1 MVTHALLRN
10 DLEALERIAQELA
23 SKLAFARVQGTDVIV
38 QTPVAFPSGRMI
50 GIKIIGGPSHFT
62 ITDNGAVMREAE
74 FMGSED
80 ICRREARKVAKE
92 FDLVFNDWEL
102 FEAKAPLERLAG
114 FVSILANAAAIT
126 MIRTSDKF
134 AEKFEIRRKEEL
146 AVRLMRI
153 YGDNK
158 VLKDVDVAGSSAKS
172 WKFDAQVALKSGR
185 MGLFSLVT
193 PSPTSIAF
201 AYSKLD
207 DVSRLPQPP
216 FLAAV
221 LDGTFEPGDRSLL
234 SRAARKVLNVNDNDD
249 VFRLAA

>member
-10 DLEALERIAQELA
+10 DLEALERIAQEIA
-23 SKLAFARVQGTDVIV
+23 PKLAFAHVQGTDVIV
-38 QTPVAFPSGRMI
+38 QTPIAFPSGRMI
-50 GIKIIGGPSHFT
+50 GIKIVGGPNFFT

-74 FMGSED
+74 YMGSED

-92 FDLVFNDWEL
+92 FDLTFNEWEL
-102 FEAKAPLERLAG
+102 FEAKAPADRLAG
-114 FVSILANAAAIT
+114 FVSILANAAAVT
-126 MIRTSDKF
+126 MIRTADKF
-134 AEKFEIRRKEEL
+134 AERFEVRRKEEL

-153 YGDNK
+153 YGESK
-158 VLKDVDVAGSSAKS
+158 VLKDVEVTGSSAKN
-172 WKFDAQVALKSGR
+172 WKFDAQVSLLSGR

-193 PSPTSIAF
+193 PSPTSIVF

-207 DVSRLPQPP
+207 DVSRLTQPP

-234 SRAARKVLNVNDNDD
+234 SRAAKKLISVNDNDD